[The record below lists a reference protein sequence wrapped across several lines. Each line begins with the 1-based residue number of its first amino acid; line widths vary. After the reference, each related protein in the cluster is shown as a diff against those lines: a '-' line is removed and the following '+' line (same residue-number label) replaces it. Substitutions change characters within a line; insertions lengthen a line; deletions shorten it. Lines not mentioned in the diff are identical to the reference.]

1 MTRAPVLLLA
11 LACGWAQAQAP
22 AAPGPAL
29 KRSAN
34 LPDGAPA
41 FDVIDARGKRIAR
54 IECVWNGWYEAD
66 TLAARLLGSTAV
78 MAAVKSKGA
87 AITIEDLGP
96 AAFDCFVAVP
106 AP

>member
-1 MTRAPVLLLA
+1 MTRAAALLLA

-41 FDVIDARGKRIAR
+41 FDVLDGSGKRVAR
-54 IECVWNGWYEAD
+54 IECLWNGWYEAD
-66 TLAARLLGSTAV
+66 ALAARLLGSPAV
-78 MAAVKSKGA
+78 TAAVQSKGA
-87 AITIEDLGP
+87 RITIEDLGP
-96 AAFDCFVAVP
+96 GVFNCFVVVP